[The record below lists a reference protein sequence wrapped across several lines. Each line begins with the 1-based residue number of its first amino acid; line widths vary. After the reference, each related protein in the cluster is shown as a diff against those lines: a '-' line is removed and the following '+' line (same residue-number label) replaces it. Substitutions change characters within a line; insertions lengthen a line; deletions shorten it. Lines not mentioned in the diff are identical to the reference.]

1 MNVVVGVVTSSV
13 NLLTVN
19 VIGVVETVVVKTS
32 RGSTMVVY
40 NVDIVCVYSTCP
52 SVRVSMIVVST
63 VRVSYAVLRT
73 CSSVVL

>member
-1 MNVVVGVVTSSV
+1 VNVVVDVVTSSV

-52 SVRVSMIVVST
+52 SVRV
-63 VRVSYAVLRT
+63 
-73 CSSVVL
+73 